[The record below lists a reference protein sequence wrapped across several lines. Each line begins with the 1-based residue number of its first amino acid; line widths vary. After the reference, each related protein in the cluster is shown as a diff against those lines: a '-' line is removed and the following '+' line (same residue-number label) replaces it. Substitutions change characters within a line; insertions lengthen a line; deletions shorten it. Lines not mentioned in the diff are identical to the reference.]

1 MPVRTVVVRCPD
13 WPVRSAMSAA
23 GVDPEGADEIPA
35 AVVFANQVVSTTPA
49 ARAEGVRR
57 GLRRREAQSRCPR
70 LVVLPPDPARDA
82 RAFEPVVAAVAELA
96 PGVEVIRPGVCAVAA
111 RGPARYFGGDRA
123 VADRLAR
130 FVAERTRATATVGV
144 ADGR

>member
-70 LVVLPPDPARDA
+70 LVVLPPT
-82 RAFEPVVAAVAELA
+82 
-96 PGVEVIRPGVCAVAA
+96 RPGT
-111 RGPARYFGGDRA
+111 RGRSSRWSRRSRSWRRGWR
-123 VADRLAR
+123 
-130 FVAERTRATATVGV
+130 
-144 ADGR
+144 